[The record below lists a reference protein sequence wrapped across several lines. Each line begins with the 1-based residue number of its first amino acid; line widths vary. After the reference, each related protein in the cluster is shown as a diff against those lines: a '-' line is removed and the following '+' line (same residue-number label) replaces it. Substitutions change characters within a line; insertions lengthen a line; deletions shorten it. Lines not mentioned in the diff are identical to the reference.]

1 MSEKEQGLR
10 FWRLDLLAWS
20 PVGCPPTL
28 SPASTAD
35 LRDPDSSSGSSPET
49 VRNRGVTSRRAAPDA
64 ANWFAPSSF
73 PRRTWTA
80 EDSHI
85 PGWHLEGVVTSSVQA
100 VACGVTRGPIVC
112 AQRLKM
118 ARIKCKSAP
127 ALIRSA
133 SPARYH
139 TMSDRLT
146 HPLLEDTRRT
156 DGVIKSQDYDGR
168 ERVVNGH
175 QSGGEIV
182 HYVKKI

>member
-1 MSEKEQGLR
+1 MISSRLSAHPLSREYRGPPRSRLLLGVITGDGPEQR
-10 FWRLDLLAWS
+10 SD
-20 PVGCPPTL
+20 V
-28 SPASTAD
+28 
-35 LRDPDSSSGSSPET
+35 
-49 VRNRGVTSRRAAPDA
+49 APDA

-168 ERVVNGH
+168 ERE
-175 QSGGEIV
+175 SGERSS
-182 HYVKKI
+182 VKWGNRSLCQDDITYSCKDKFTSLYY

>member
-1 MSEKEQGLR
+1 M
-10 FWRLDLLAWS
+10 
-20 PVGCPPTL
+20 
-28 SPASTAD
+28 
-35 LRDPDSSSGSSPET
+35 
-49 VRNRGVTSRRAAPDA
+49 
-64 ANWFAPSSF
+64 
-73 PRRTWTA
+73 
-80 EDSHI
+80 
-85 PGWHLEGVVTSSVQA
+85 
-100 VACGVTRGPIVC
+100 TRGPIVC

-175 QSGGEIV
+175 QSSGEIV